1 LKALACGVGE
11 AQTSAP
17 SVIAAFMVFSF
28 MVFLLYDRIVAR
40 PK

>member
-11 AQTSAP
+11 AQTSAS
-17 SVIAAFMVFSF
+17 SVIAAL